1 MKRIDILKSKTD
13 EKKSQDFSS
22 VTKKDVATIN
32 SLKSKKELE
41 ILTVEES
48 INDYLGNPSFSLDEQ
63 FLTLFTK
70 KQKLEDDLN
79 LLDKIKSEYL

>member
-1 MKRIDILKSKTD
+1 MKRVDILKSKVE

-22 VTKKDVATIN
+22 VVKKDIATIN

-48 INDYLGNPSFSLDEQ
+48 IDEYLGNPSLALDDQ
-63 FLTLFTK
+63 FLTLFAKKTK
-70 KQKLEDDLN
+70 LNDDLA